1 MPHDLRFVAIP
12 AVLMA
17 LVVCVPVEAQQ
28 DGLTPEVTA
37 LPQEFLD
44 RGVGQEC
51 WAYWLAA
58 EKRWDW

>member
-1 MPHDLRFVAIP
+1 MLE
-12 AVLMA
+12 
-17 LVVCVPVEAQQ
+17 LVDEQIVIGGFNIMGGVWSVEYL
-28 DGLTPEVTA
+28 GSMTA

>member
-1 MPHDLRFVAIP
+1 MTHYLRFVAVVAGLI
-12 AVLMA
+12 A
-17 LVVCVPVEAQQ
+17 LVVCEPVEAQQ